1 MEMYKVT
8 YLTHSA
14 EAPEVPPPD
23 LLLKEAS
30 RSTTPSQLA
39 VYYSVEVLYC
49 TTPNIFTVKEQ
60 NTHFPFCLKKITY
73 KKEWKKLLKTITM

>member
-23 LLLKEAS
+23 LLLEEAS

-49 TTPNIFTVKEQ
+49 TTPNIFTIKEQ
-60 NTHFPFCLKKITY
+60 NTHFPYYLKKSLI
-73 KKEWKKLLKTITM
+73 KRNEKNP